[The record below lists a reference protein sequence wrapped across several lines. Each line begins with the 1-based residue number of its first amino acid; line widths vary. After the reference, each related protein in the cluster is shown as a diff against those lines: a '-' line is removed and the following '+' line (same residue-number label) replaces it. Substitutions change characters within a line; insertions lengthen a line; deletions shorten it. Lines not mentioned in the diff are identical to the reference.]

1 MGTTAGKRQLRILK
15 NNPFNQL
22 FTTEMGIIVLLANVT
37 ITKGKLGFSVTERD
51 GDFIRKALGIHA
63 AIFANVGGY
72 YSPPFGALA
81 ALATAISTLQDT
93 IIDVEAAVYGAEAA
107 KADAK
112 RDVMRLL
119 KKALNYI
126 NDIAFDRQDV
136 ASEVITGAR
145 MLVNKPISQDK
156 QDLKAVLGPGTGVVR
171 LFAKAVKY
179 LAKYQKATYEWQ
191 FSIDQGKTWENIPFT
206 HKSKTT
212 VTGMLPGI
220 ETWFRKRD
228 FSEKTGMSAWSDY
241 VSIYPL

>member
-1 MGTTAGKRQLRILK
+1 MLITFVVYVVFKSYLYKKINRDSISTRVRTFFGTQR
-15 NNPFNQL
+15 
-22 FTTEMGIIVLLANVT
+22 VY
-37 ITKGKLGFSVTERD
+37 SVTHPPLISQYR
-51 GDFIRKALGIHA
+51 
-63 AIFANVGGY
+63 VGRSLLFLCWY
-72 YSPPFGALA
+72 YTPPFGALA
-81 ALATAISTLQDT
+81 TLATAIATLQAT
-93 IIDVEAAVYGAEAA
+93 IVDIEAGVLGAEAA
-107 KADAK
+107 KVDAK

-156 QDLKAVLGPGTGVVR
+156 QDLKAVIGPGTGVVR
-171 LFAKAVKY
+171 LLAKALKY
-179 LAKYQKATYEWQ
+179 LSQYQKATYEWQ
-191 FSIDQGKTWENIPFT
+191 FSIDQGSTWENIPFT
-206 HKSKTT
+206 HKAKVT

-228 FSEKTGMSAWSDY
+228 YSEKTGMSAWSDY